1 MNRSLL
7 CPATVAMAQL
17 LYDVAWVPIGEA
29 VRQRWFNIPFLLHR
43 GLSRGWADS
52 DTDFKN

>member
-1 MNRSLL
+1 
-7 CPATVAMAQL
+7 MAQL